1 MSGKGSRTKGASAER
16 ELIKLLEDHLGDIVH
31 QQNLS
36 LQRNLEQTRSGG
48 HDVIGLDDIAIEV
61 KRQERLQLKAW
72 WNQAVE
78 QADDHVPVLAYRQSR
93 RPWRFIVPMY
103 FLCSERWQKE
113 VWAHYIEFTPEIS
126 IDMFASIVRDRL

>member
-61 KRQERLQLKAW
+61 KRQEKLQLRPFLRCGLL
-72 WNQAVE
+72 NQPTHNIVHFIARDALNGRIAFTRALYIVGYYFIE
-78 QADDHVPVLAYRQSR
+78 ALG
-93 RPWRFIVPMY
+93 PWRTSDVSGHP
-103 FLCSERWQKE
+103 
-113 VWAHYIEFTPEIS
+113 
-126 IDMFASIVRDRL
+126 ASQYV